1 VAAVAGTGDGGWLGA
16 AAWSVDVARLRDT
29 LDRIRA
35 GLDAPMPIH
44 AGGDVSVGDTPAVAR
59 SLREILARLDATDF
73 RARDALSGLVR
84 EYQPGHQV
92 ASLTALVGELQT
104 ALRRRVAGVLGER
117 KLALIV
123 KLLASPAP
131 DLLRILGRDDDENS
145 HSDLI
150 AWLLTPH
157 RAPVIAPRALHGLVE
172 KLDSPADWVAK
183 IDRNVAKHLISVRR
197 EVVIARALADDT
209 DDLRRI
215 DILISAPDFVLAIEN
230 KVWSREH
237 TDQTSAYWEW
247 LAPARSSAPAKGL
260 RGGLLFSPSGLDA
273 SCPDFKAVSYL
284 ELVSLLLA
292 GPLESAMTPTEE
304 IVLGSYLKTL
314 ARRILPIE
322 MRAIR
327 EAAAAMEAT

>member
-1 VAAVAGTGDGGWLGA
+1 MAGTGDGGWLGA
-16 AAWSVDVARLRDT
+16 APWSVDAARLRDT
-29 LDRIRA
+29 LDRIRT
-35 GLDAPMPIH
+35 GLEVPVRLH
-44 AGGDVSVGDTPAVAR
+44 AGGDVFVGDKPAVAR

-73 RARDALSGLVR
+73 RARDPLAGLVR

-92 ASLTALVGELQT
+92 ASLTALVGELQA
-104 ALRRRVAGVLGER
+104 ALRRRVAGALGER
-117 KLALIV
+117 KLALVV

-157 RAPVIAPRALHGLVE
+157 RAPVVAPRALHGLVE

-183 IDRNVAKHLISVRR
+183 IDRNVAKHLVSVRR

-209 DDLRRI
+209 DNLRRI
-215 DILISAPDFVLAIEN
+215 DLLISGPDFVLAIEN
-230 KVWSREH
+230 KVWSHEH

-247 LAPARSSAPAKGL
+247 LAPAKGL
-260 RGGLLFSPSGLDA
+260 RGGLLFSPSGLGA

-327 EAAAAMEAT
+327 EAAAAMEAR